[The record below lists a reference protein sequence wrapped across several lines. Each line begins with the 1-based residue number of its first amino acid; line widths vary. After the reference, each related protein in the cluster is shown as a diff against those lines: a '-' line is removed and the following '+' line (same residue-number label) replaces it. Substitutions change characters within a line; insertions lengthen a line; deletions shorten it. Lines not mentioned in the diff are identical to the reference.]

1 MKSSISLA
9 PEVFDLGAD
18 SVRHAVGFRVHLQLL
33 KVAGPSGVLDLQSGR
48 NGGQPAVHG
57 SWAQR
62 RGRGRSR
69 VRPGRTHMPE
79 RGVSLA
85 PRDITRPGRVVDVK
99 SFDVQADVPARAI
112 TRPGHVVP
120 VQTGSASRR

>member
-48 NGGQPAVHG
+48 NGGQPAVH
-57 SWAQR
+57 
-62 RGRGRSR
+62 
-69 VRPGRTHMPE
+69 
-79 RGVSLA
+79 
-85 PRDITRPGRVVDVK
+85 
-99 SFDVQADVPARAI
+99 VP
-112 TRPGHVVP
+112 
-120 VQTGSASRR
+120 